1 MASKLY
7 SMTPKEIVA
16 ELDKYI
22 IGQKEAKKS
31 VAIALRNRY
40 RRSLLSEEMREEITP
55 KNILM
60 MGPTG
65 CGKTEIA
72 RRLAK
77 LMDAPFVK
85 VEATKFTEVGYV
97 GRDVDSMVR
106 DLVEA
111 SMRVTKQSKL
121 EEKYSVADKI
131 VEEKLVEAIIPGKN
145 KKKPGQPKNPF
156 DFLMNSG
163 GYTSQKQQYLDS
175 QTAKEEAAP
184 EDNSVE
190 MARQQVREQL
200 RQGLLEEQ
208 YVEIEVTDTPKG
220 NQLDMSNEGMSI
232 AIGNIFG
239 DMMPQKTKK
248 KNCKV
253 KDARKILRE
262 QEAQKLIDMDLVTDE
277 AIENAEQNGIIFI
290 DEIDKIARKS
300 DNPSITRD
308 VSGEGVQQGLLKLLE
323 GTMVNVPPK
332 GGRKHPDQ
340 DYIHVDTKNI
350 LFICGGAFDGIER
363 KIAQRL
369 NTHVV
374 GYNSVQNV
382 AKVDKKDLMKYI
394 LPQDLKSFGLI
405 PEIIGRLPVLT
416 YLNPL
421 DRDALRKILV
431 EPKNSIVKQYMKLFE
446 MDGIK
451 LSFTEEALDFMVDKA
466 VEYKLG
472 ARGLRSI
479 VEAVMT
485 DAMFEVPSKKIK
497 KFEVTLDYAKGQLD
511 KAHLGQL
518 ESA

>member
-22 IGQKEAKKS
+22 IGQNEAKKS

-40 RRSLLSEEMREEITP
+40 RRSLLSDEMREEITP

-131 VEEKLVEAIIPGKN
+131 VEEKIVEAIIPGKN
-145 KKKPGQPKNPF
+145 KKKTGQSRNPF
-156 DFLMNSG
+156 DFIMNSG
-163 GYTSQKQQYLDS
+163 GYTSQKQQYLES
-175 QTAKEEAAP
+175 QAAKEESTP
-184 EDNSVE
+184 EDNGVE
-190 MARQQVREQL
+190 TAREQVRQQL
-200 RQGLLEEQ
+200 RQGLLEDQ
-208 YVEIEVTDTPKG
+208 YIEIEVIDAPKG

-239 DMMPQKTKK
+239 DMMPEKTKK

-253 KDARKILRE
+253 KDARRILRE

-277 AIENAEQNGIIFI
+277 AIANAEQNGIIFI
-290 DEIDKIARKS
+290 DEIDKIASGSRMTS
-300 DNPSITRD
+300 GAD
-308 VSGEGVQQGLLKLLE
+308 VSREGVQRDILPIVEGSVINTKYGPVRTDHILFIGAGAFHTAKPTDLIPELQGRFPIRVTLENLTKEDFVEILTKPENALIKQHKALLETEGIEVEFTEGAIDQIATMSFLMNEQTENIGARRLHTILEKLLE
-323 GTMVNVPPK
+323 DISFNIPEMDEEKVTIDEEYVK
-332 GGRKHPDQ
+332 EKFQ
-340 DYIHVDTKNI
+340 ETIH
-350 LFICGGAFDGIER
+350 EE
-363 KIAQRL
+363 
-369 NTHVV
+369 
-374 GYNSVQNV
+374 
-382 AKVDKKDLMKYI
+382 DLDRYI
-394 LPQDLKSFGLI
+394 L
-405 PEIIGRLPVLT
+405 
-416 YLNPL
+416 
-421 DRDALRKILV
+421 
-431 EPKNSIVKQYMKLFE
+431 
-446 MDGIK
+446 
-451 LSFTEEALDFMVDKA
+451 
-466 VEYKLG
+466 
-472 ARGLRSI
+472 
-479 VEAVMT
+479 
-485 DAMFEVPSKKIK
+485 
-497 KFEVTLDYAKGQLD
+497 
-511 KAHLGQL
+511 
-518 ESA
+518 

>member
-22 IGQKEAKKS
+22 IGQNEAKKS

-190 MARQQVREQL
+190 MAREQVREQL

-239 DMMPQKTKK
+239 DMIPQKTKK

-290 DEIDKIARKS
+290 DEIDKIASGSRMS
-300 DNPSITRD
+300 SGAD
-308 VSGEGVQQGLLKLLE
+308 VSREGVQRDILPIVEGSVINTKYGPVRTDHILFIGAGAFHIAKPTDLIPELQGRFPIRVTLDSLTKEDFVEILTKPENALIKQHKALLETEGIEVEFTEGAIDQLATISYVMNEQTENIGARRLHTVLEKLLE
-323 GTMVNVPPK
+323 DISFNIPEMKEEKLVI
-332 GGRKHPDQ
+332 DQ
-340 DYIHVDTKNI
+340 KYVEDKFQETIH
-350 LFICGGAFDGIER
+350 AE
-363 KIAQRL
+363 
-369 NTHVV
+369 
-374 GYNSVQNV
+374 
-382 AKVDKKDLMKYI
+382 DLDKYI
-394 LPQDLKSFGLI
+394 L
-405 PEIIGRLPVLT
+405 
-416 YLNPL
+416 
-421 DRDALRKILV
+421 
-431 EPKNSIVKQYMKLFE
+431 
-446 MDGIK
+446 
-451 LSFTEEALDFMVDKA
+451 
-466 VEYKLG
+466 
-472 ARGLRSI
+472 
-479 VEAVMT
+479 
-485 DAMFEVPSKKIK
+485 
-497 KFEVTLDYAKGQLD
+497 
-511 KAHLGQL
+511 
-518 ESA
+518 

>member
-22 IGQKEAKKS
+22 IGQNEAKKS

-40 RRSLLSEEMREEITP
+40 RRSLLSEELREEITP

-121 EEKYSVADKI
+121 EEKYEIADKI
-131 VEEKLVEAIIPGKN
+131 VEERIVEAIIPGKN
-145 KKKPGQPKNPF
+145 KKKPAASRNPF
-156 DFLMNSG
+156 DFIMNSG
-163 GYTSQKQQYLDS
+163 GYTSQKQQYLES
-175 QTAKEEAAP
+175 QAAKEAAAGP
-184 EDNSVE
+184 TQEDMDVE
-190 MARQQVREQL
+190 MAREQVRQQL

-208 YVEIEVTDTPKG
+208 YIEIEVVAAPKG

-239 DMMPQKTKK
+239 DMMPEKTKK
-248 KNCKV
+248 KNVKV

-262 QEAQKLIDMDLVTDE
+262 QEAQKLIDMDTVTDE

-290 DEIDKIARKS
+290 DEIDKIASGNGRMTS
-300 DNPSITRD
+300 GAD
-308 VSGEGVQQGLLKLLE
+308 VSREGVQRYILPIVEGSVINTKYGPVKTDHILFIGAGAFHVAKPTDLIPELQGRFPIRVELESLTKEDFVQILTKPENALTKQHKALLETEGCEVEFTEGAIDQIAALSFKMNDQTENIGARRLHTVMEKLLE
-323 GTMVNVPPK
+323 
-332 GGRKHPDQ
+332 D
-340 DYIHVDTKNI
+340 ISFNI
-350 LFICGGAFDGIER
+350 SDMGEEKITIDEAYVKERFKETIEEE
-363 KIAQRL
+363 
-369 NTHVV
+369 
-374 GYNSVQNV
+374 
-382 AKVDKKDLMKYI
+382 DLDRYI
-394 LPQDLKSFGLI
+394 L
-405 PEIIGRLPVLT
+405 
-416 YLNPL
+416 
-421 DRDALRKILV
+421 
-431 EPKNSIVKQYMKLFE
+431 
-446 MDGIK
+446 
-451 LSFTEEALDFMVDKA
+451 
-466 VEYKLG
+466 
-472 ARGLRSI
+472 
-479 VEAVMT
+479 
-485 DAMFEVPSKKIK
+485 
-497 KFEVTLDYAKGQLD
+497 
-511 KAHLGQL
+511 
-518 ESA
+518 

>member
-22 IGQKEAKKS
+22 IGQNEAKKS

-156 DFLMNSG
+156 DFIMNSG

-175 QTAKEEAAP
+175 QAAKEEAVP

-190 MARQQVREQL
+190 MAREQVREQL

-239 DMMPQKTKK
+239 DMMPEKTKK

-262 QEAQKLIDMDLVTDE
+262 QEAQKLIDMDIVTDE
-277 AIENAEQNGIIFI
+277 AIANAEQNGIIFI
-290 DEIDKIARKS
+290 DEIDKIASGSRMTS
-300 DNPSITRD
+300 GAD
-308 VSGEGVQQGLLKLLE
+308 VSREGVQRDILPIVEGSVINTKYGPVRTDHILFIGAGAFHIAKPTDLIPELQGRFPIRVTLDSLTKEDFVEILTKPENALIKQHKALLETEGIEVEFTEGAIDQLATISYVMNEQTENIGARRLHTVLEKLLE
-323 GTMVNVPPK
+323 DISFNIPEMEEEKLVI
-332 GGRKHPDQ
+332 DQ
-340 DYIHVDTKNI
+340 KYVEDKFQETIH
-350 LFICGGAFDGIER
+350 AE
-363 KIAQRL
+363 
-369 NTHVV
+369 
-374 GYNSVQNV
+374 
-382 AKVDKKDLMKYI
+382 DLDKYI
-394 LPQDLKSFGLI
+394 L
-405 PEIIGRLPVLT
+405 
-416 YLNPL
+416 
-421 DRDALRKILV
+421 
-431 EPKNSIVKQYMKLFE
+431 
-446 MDGIK
+446 
-451 LSFTEEALDFMVDKA
+451 
-466 VEYKLG
+466 
-472 ARGLRSI
+472 
-479 VEAVMT
+479 
-485 DAMFEVPSKKIK
+485 
-497 KFEVTLDYAKGQLD
+497 
-511 KAHLGQL
+511 
-518 ESA
+518 